1 MKSIIKLAAL
11 CCFCVLFWTCSDE
24 FLETPPQG
32 SLNEQ
37 SLADENGIN
46 LALISAYS
54 RLDGWAQDWG
64 NVPSPWGM
72 SGSNWIFGSVTS
84 DDAHKGSEPTDG
96 PTLTDVEL
104 FNWAPN
110 IPALE
115 SKFLAVYDGVRR
127 ANETITLI
135 SNNEDLNDNT
145 RTQLLAEARFLRG
158 HFHMEAW
165 KVWKNVPFVPEGVT
179 EFRIPNDADILPN
192 IIEDLEFAASNL
204 LSEADQGD
212 EGRATSGAAYA
223 LLGRL
228 HMLNR
233 DFPAA
238 SAALGNVTGYDLS
251 DCFHDIFTTG
261 GENGV
266 EKIFSIQASVGDG
279 IPDAQNGNFSDRL
292 TFPHSGSPFGCC
304 GFHQPTQNLVNAYR
318 VDENG
323 LPDVS
328 NSSDSNPTADEA
340 VDPRLDWT
348 IGRDGIDYL
357 GHGTHEPSWIRDR
370 GWSSEYSPKKF
381 VYAPGEG
388 NTISWNPAHLNP
400 INVPIIRYADVLL
413 MQAELD
419 VENNNLEAAR
429 EKVNR
434 IRTRAGACAQ
444 GEGATP
450 VALDDAS
457 TRATYR
463 VGTYDDAWTDQNAAR
478 EAVRL
483 ERRLELALEG
493 HRWFDLR
500 RYGTQ
505 YAINTMN
512 TYFDR
517 EEQRRPYLQNHNTVE
532 EKHMLFP
539 LPTSAILLSQQEGTA
554 TLRQNP
560 GF

>member
-1 MKSIIKLAAL
+1 MKFITKLAAL
-11 CCFCVLFWTCSDE
+11 GCLAVLLWTCSED

-46 LALISAYS
+46 LALIAAYS

-64 NVPSPWGM
+64 QVPSPWGM
-72 SGSNWIFGSVTS
+72 SGSNWIFGSVVS
-84 DDAHKGSEPTDG
+84 DDAQKGSEPTDG
-96 PTLTDVEL
+96 PTITNFEL
-104 FNWAPN
+104 FQWSPSL
-110 IPALE
+110 PALE

-127 ANETITLI
+127 ANETIRLI
-135 SNNEDLNDNT
+135 QNNEDLSEDT
-145 RTQLLAEARFLRG
+145 RQQLLAEARFLRG
-158 HFHMEAW
+158 HFHFEAW
-165 KVWKNVPFVPEGVT
+165 KVWENIPFIDETVIDT
-179 EFRIPNDADILPN
+179 RIPNDQDITPL
-192 IIEDLEFAASNL
+192 IIDDLTFAGENLASQAEQAED
-204 LSEADQGD
+204 
-212 EGRATSGAAYA
+212 GRATSGAAYA

-228 HMLNR
+228 HMMQRN
-233 DFPAA
+233 FAAA
-238 SAALGNVTGYDLS
+238 SAAFDRVTGYELTE
-251 DCFHDIFTTG
+251 CFQAMFSIG
-261 GENGV
+261 GENGP

-279 IPDAQNGNFSDRL
+279 IPDAQNGNFADRL

-318 VDENG
+318 VDDDG
-323 LPDVS
+323 LPLLDD
-328 NSSDSNPTADEA
+328 SSDDNPTADEA

-348 IGRDGIDYL
+348 VGRDGIDYL
-357 GHGTHEPSWIRDR
+357 GHGTHAPDWIRDR
-370 GWSSEYSPKKF
+370 AWSGQYSPRKF

-400 INVPIIRYADVLL
+400 VNVPIIRWADVLL
-413 MQAELD
+413 MQAEID
-419 VENNNLEAAR
+419 VENNRLEDAR
-429 EKVNR
+429 AKVNM
-434 IRTRAGACAQ
+434 IRERAGNCAQ

-450 VALDDAS
+450 VALDDPS

-500 RYGTQ
+500 RYGTD

-512 TYFDR
+512 TFFDR
-517 EEQRRPYLQNHNTVE
+517 EQNRRPYMQNHNEVRPFN
-532 EKHMLFP
+532 MVFP
-539 LPTSAILLSQQEGTA
+539 IPTSAILTSQKEGEA
-554 TLRQNP
+554 TLTQNTDY
-560 GF
+560 